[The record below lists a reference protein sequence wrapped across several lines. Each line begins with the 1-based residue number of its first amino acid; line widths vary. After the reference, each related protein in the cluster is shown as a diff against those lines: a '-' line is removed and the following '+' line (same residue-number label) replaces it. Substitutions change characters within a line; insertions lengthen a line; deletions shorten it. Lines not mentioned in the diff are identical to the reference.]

1 MGEPAQAQPYMPT
14 KAAVEDWT
22 TPEEVLVPVRKVF
35 GGSID
40 FDPCGNPMSIVRAKR
55 QVWLP
60 KWLGAKPATPP
71 NLNALPPEIFRSP
84 EAKEQLARMLDR
96 AVNAPLILTRE
107 ITLDVFVGDGL
118 EVPWS
123 GSTFVNP
130 PYDAKTLAAFMA
142 RARAAAARGVPVIML
157 TKLKLTKGWHA
168 SVPAAPAVCFIDHRL
183 TFGGGNGDSAP
194 FDCALILWTQSRTL
208 VNRFALE
215 MECLGDVMHHVNGSW

>member
-1 MGEPAQAQPYMPT
+1 MNELAQAQPYMPT

-35 GGSID
+35 GGEID
-40 FDPCGNPMSIVRAKR
+40 FDPCGNPMSIVGAKR

-60 KWLGAKPATPP
+60 KWLGIRVMKPSP
-71 NLNALPPEIFRSP
+71 LPPEPTQEQIDRYINP
-84 EAKEQLARMLDR
+84 PVVLERAKPPD
-96 AVNAPLILTRE
+96 VIL
-107 ITLDVFVGDGL
+107 GDGL
-118 EVPWS
+118 FHGWS

-215 MECLGDVMHHVNGSW
+215 MECLGDTMFHVGGC